1 MAVRSS
7 EKGGSGLCLRS
18 AAWFVLCSHWGRP
31 AMGYPDSRFHVVYLG
46 TGDLKFSLELIQN
59 LNPLG
64 GNIGRPPIPTM

>member
-1 MAVRSS
+1 
-7 EKGGSGLCLRS
+7 
-18 AAWFVLCSHWGRP
+18 
-31 AMGYPDSRFHVVYLG
+31 MGYPDSRFHVVYLG